1 MPFKR
6 SYIAAGA
13 RQLICTVG
21 PQRSAGGNAMV
32 RRVSEDPHHDYSPN
46 RDVVLDALGDPG
58 CRQIMH
64 HLTEP
69 MTARELTETC
79 EMPQSTIYRK
89 LQRLSEAGLVEEL
102 PSLQP
107 SDSGA
112 NQYAIAFEQL
122 TIERSEMEGF
132 EVELTRRERSA
143 EERLAEMWSQMG
155 EET

>member
-1 MPFKR
+1 
-6 SYIAAGA
+6 
-13 RQLICTVG
+13 
-21 PQRSAGGNAMV
+21 
-32 RRVSEDPHHDYSPN
+32 
-46 RDVVLDALGDPG
+46 
-58 CRQIMH
+58 MH

-69 MTARELTETC
+69 MTAQELTETC
-79 EMPQSTIYRK
+79 KMPQSTIYRK
-89 LQRLSEAGLVEEL
+89 LHRLSEAGLVKEL
-102 PSLQP
+102 PSLHP

-122 TIERSEMEGF
+122 TIERSETEGF